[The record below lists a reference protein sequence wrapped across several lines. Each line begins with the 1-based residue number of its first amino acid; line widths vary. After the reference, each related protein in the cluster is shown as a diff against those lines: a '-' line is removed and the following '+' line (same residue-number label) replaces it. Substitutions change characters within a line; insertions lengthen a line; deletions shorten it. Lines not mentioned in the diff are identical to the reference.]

1 MSVESNV
8 SPDLLTKSQLSLL
21 DAIEKLSLAL
31 ILPAEPNAQ
40 LFLLE
45 KTRKF
50 EQDHWVASVL
60 LDTSKASVNFRVHFA
75 TLNGRHLL
83 ATSSKSDPL
92 SVTPLQVL
100 DYLKEYCNLVMGHT
114 KAALA
119 GDLGKEEGQK
129 VFLPKLDPSYDLY
142 RIIPTGLVKVVEE
155 RWWSITWPNN
165 GELFLYARVKSD
177 TGFHDATFK
186 SLAEAHQISID
197 NAGEVEFL

>member
-40 LFLLE
+40 LFVLE

-83 ATSSKSDPL
+83 ASSSKSDPL

-100 DYLKEYCNLVMGHT
+100 DFLKEYCNLVMGYI
-114 KAALA
+114 KGALA
-119 GDLGKEEGQK
+119 SDLGKDESQK
-129 VFLPKLDPSYDLY
+129 VFLPKLDPSYDNY
-142 RIIPTGLVKVVEE
+142 RIIPTGLVKVMEE

-197 NAGEVEFL
+197 NAGDVEFL

>member
-40 LFLLE
+40 LVALE

-75 TLNGRHLL
+75 TINGRHLL
-83 ATSSKSDPL
+83 ASSSKSDPL
-92 SVTPLQVL
+92 SVTPTQVL
-100 DYLKEYCNLVMGHT
+100 DFLKEYTNLVMGYI
-114 KAALA
+114 KGALA
-119 GDLGKEEGQK
+119 SDLGKEEGQK
-129 VFLPKLDPSYDLY
+129 VFLPKLDPSYDTY

-197 NAGEVEFL
+197 NAGDVEFL

>member
-1 MSVESNV
+1 MSAEIVV
-8 SPDLLTKSQLSLL
+8 SPDLLNRSQLSLL

-31 ILPAEPNAQ
+31 LLSSEPNAQ
-40 LFLLE
+40 VVPLGE
-45 KTRKF
+45 NRKF
-50 EQDHWVASVL
+50 EHDHWVASVL

-165 GELFLYARVKSD
+165 GELFLYAQVKSD
-177 TGFHDATFK
+177 TGFNDETFK
-186 SLAEAHQISID
+186 SLASAHQISID
-197 NAGEVEFL
+197 NGGEVEFL